1 MGGDVMGEDI
11 RMRQGGGGGGG
22 VKHEMIEHQPM
33 SEEEKSQK

>member
-1 MGGDVMGEDI
+1 MGEDI
-11 RMRQGGGGGGG
+11 RMRQGGGGGGGG